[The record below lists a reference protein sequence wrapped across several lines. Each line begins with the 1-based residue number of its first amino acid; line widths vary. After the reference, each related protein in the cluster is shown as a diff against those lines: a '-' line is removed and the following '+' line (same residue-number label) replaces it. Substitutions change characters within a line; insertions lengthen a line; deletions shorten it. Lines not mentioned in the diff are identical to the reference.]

1 MTQFERMMAQL
12 PYYGDDEIRSIM
24 MATRK
29 LLHEY
34 NTISPDKTER
44 KTEILRTL
52 LGKTGER
59 VYIEPPF
66 RCDYGCNIELG
77 EGFYA
82 NYNLTILDCN
92 KVKIGDNV
100 LLAPNVT
107 IAAAGH
113 PIHPDSRK
121 KYEYGIPVTIGNNV
135 WIGAN
140 VVICPGVTIGDGTVI
155 GAGSVV
161 TKDIPANVVA
171 FGNPC
176 RVHREITDEDRDFYY
191 KDRKFDVDD
200 YLE

>member
-1 MTQFERMMAQL
+1 MTQFERMLKEL
-12 PYYGDDEIRSIM
+12 PYHSDDE
-24 MATRK
+24 TRK
-29 LLHEY
+29 KMMRARFLLQEY
-34 NTISPDKTER
+34 NSLAPDNMER
-44 KTEILRTL
+44 KNEILLEL

-59 VYIEPPF
+59 FYIEPPF

-77 EGFYA
+77 ENFYS

-92 KVKIGDNV
+92 KVKVGDNV
-100 LLAPNVT
+100 LFAPNVT
-107 IAAAGH
+107 ITAAGH

-176 RVHREITDEDRDFYY
+176 RVYRQITDADREFYY

>member
-1 MTQFERMMAQL
+1 MTQFERMMAEL
-12 PYYGDDEIRSIM
+12 PYHSDEDTRSK
-24 MATRK
+24 MAKSRE
-29 LLHEY
+29 LLFEY
-34 NTISPDKTER
+34 NSLHPAKAER
-44 KTEILRTL
+44 KREILKEL
-52 LGKTGER
+52 LGKTGENF
-59 VYIEPPF
+59 YIEPPF

-77 EGFYA
+77 ENFYA
-82 NYNLTILDCN
+82 NYNLIILDCN

-100 LLAPNVT
+100 LFAPNVT
-107 IAAAGH
+107 ITAAGH

-140 VVICPGVTIGDGTVI
+140 VVICPGVTIGDGSVI

-161 TKDIPANVVA
+161 TKDIPENVVA

-176 RVHREITDEDRDFYY
+176 KVYRKITDEDRELYY

-200 YLE
+200 YL

>member
-12 PYYGDDEIRSIM
+12 PYYGDDEIRGIM

-29 LLHEY
+29 LLQEY
-34 NTISPDKTER
+34 NTIFPEKMER
-44 KTEILRTL
+44 KTEILKSL
-52 LGKTGER
+52 LGKTGEK

-66 RCDYGCNIELG
+66 HCDYGCNIELG
-77 EGFYA
+77 ENFYS

-92 KVKIGDNV
+92 TVKIGDNV
-100 LLAPNVT
+100 LFGPNVT
-107 IAAAGH
+107 ITAAGH
-113 PIHPDSRK
+113 PIHPDARK

-135 WIGAN
+135 WIGSN

-161 TKDIPANVVA
+161 TKDIPENVIA

-176 RVHREITDEDRDFYY
+176 RVYREITDEDKHCYY

-200 YLE
+200 YL

>member
-1 MTQFERMMAQL
+1 MTQFERMMAEL
-12 PYYGDDEIRSIM
+12 PYFGDEEIRGIM

-29 LLHEY
+29 LLYEY
-34 NTISPDKTER
+34 NTISPENTER
-44 KTEILRTL
+44 KQEILRKL

-59 VYIEPPF
+59 FYIEPPF
-66 RCDYGCNIELG
+66 HCDYGCNIEVG
-77 EGFYA
+77 ENFYS
-82 NYNLTILDCN
+82 NYNLTVLDCN

-100 LLAPNVT
+100 LFGPNVT
-107 IAAAGH
+107 ITAAGH

-121 KYEYGIPVTIGNNV
+121 KYEYGIPVTVCDNV

-140 VVICPGVTIGDGTVI
+140 VVICPGVTIGKGSVI

-161 TKDIPANVVA
+161 TKDIPENVIA

-176 RVHREITDEDRDFYY
+176 RVYREITDADRDFYY

-200 YLE
+200 YL

>member
-12 PYYGDDEIRSIM
+12 PYHSDDETRSIM
-24 MATRK
+24 MATRM

-34 NTISPDKTER
+34 NTISPDKRER
-44 KTEILRTL
+44 KTEILKTL

-66 RCDYGCNIELG
+66 HCDYGCNIEVG
-77 EGFYA
+77 EDFYA

-92 KVKIGDNV
+92 KVRIGNNV
-100 LLAPNVT
+100 LFAPNVT
-107 IAAAGH
+107 ITAAGH

-140 VVICPGVTIGDGTVI
+140 VVICPGVIIGDGTVI

-176 RVHREITDEDRDFYY
+176 RVYREITDEERDCYY

-200 YLE
+200 YL

>member
-12 PYYGDDEIRSIM
+12 PYHSDDETRSIM

-34 NTISPDKTER
+34 NNISPDKMER
-44 KTEILRTL
+44 KTQMLKEL

-66 RCDYGCNIELG
+66 RCDYGCNIEVG
-77 EGFYA
+77 ENFYA

-100 LLAPNVT
+100 LVAPNVT
-107 IAAAGH
+107 ITAAGH
-113 PIHPDSRK
+113 PVHPDARK

-135 WIGAN
+135 WLGAN

-161 TKDIPANVVA
+161 TKDIPSSVVA

-176 RVHREITDEDRDFYY
+176 RVYREITDAERDCYY

-200 YLE
+200 YL

>member
-1 MTQFERMMAQL
+1 MSQFERMMAQL
-12 PYYGDDEIRSIM
+12 PYCADDDTRSKM
-24 MATRK
+24 MRARE
-29 LLHEY
+29 LLFEY
-34 NTISPDKTER
+34 NALHPSQAER
-44 KTEILRTL
+44 KEEILREL

-66 RCDYGCNIELG
+66 RCDYGCNIEVG
-77 EGFYA
+77 ENFYS

-92 KVKIGDNV
+92 KVRIGDNV
-100 LLAPNVT
+100 LFAPNVT
-107 IAAAGH
+107 ITAAGH
-113 PIHPDSRK
+113 PIHPESRK
-121 KYEYGIPVTIGNNV
+121 KYEYGIPVSIGNNV

-161 TKDIPANVVA
+161 TKDIPSDVVA

-176 RVHREITDEDRDFYY
+176 RVYRKITDEDRDFYF

-200 YLE
+200 Y

>member
-1 MTQFERMMAQL
+1 MTQFERMLKEL
-12 PYYGDDEIRSIM
+12 PYHADDEIRQKM
-24 MATRK
+24 MRARF
-29 LLHEY
+29 LLQEY
-34 NTISPDKTER
+34 NSLAPDNMDR
-44 KTEILRTL
+44 KNEILREL
-52 LGKTGER
+52 LGKTGEKF
-59 VYIEPPF
+59 YIEPPF

-77 EGFYA
+77 ENFYS

-92 KVKIGDNV
+92 KVHIGDDV
-100 LLAPNVT
+100 LFAPNVT
-107 IAAAGH
+107 ITAAGH

-121 KYEYGIPVTIGNNV
+121 KYEYGIPVTVGNNV

-140 VVICPGVTIGDGTVI
+140 VVICPGVTIGDGSVI

-176 RVHREITDEDRDFYY
+176 KVHRQITDADRELYY

-200 YLE
+200 YL

>member
-1 MTQFERMMAQL
+1 MTQFERMMAEL
-12 PYYGDDEIRSIM
+12 PYHSDDDIRTK
-24 MATRK
+24 MANARE
-29 LLHEY
+29 LLFEY
-34 NTISPDKTER
+34 NALHPSQAER
-44 KTEILRTL
+44 KSEILKEL
-52 LGKTGER
+52 LGKTGEKF
-59 VYIEPPF
+59 YIEPPF

-77 EGFYA
+77 ENFYA

-92 KVKIGDNV
+92 KVVFGDNV
-100 LLAPNVT
+100 LVAPNVT

-135 WIGAN
+135 WLGAG
-140 VVICPGVTIGDGTVI
+140 VIICPGVTIGDGSVI

-176 RVHREITDEDRDFYY
+176 RVYRKITDDDKELYY
-191 KDRKFDVDD
+191 QNRKFDVED
-200 YLE
+200 Y

>member
-1 MTQFERMMAQL
+1 MTQFERMMAEL
-12 PYYGDDEIRSIM
+12 PYHADDETRQKM
-24 MATRK
+24 MRTRF
-29 LLHEY
+29 LLQEY
-34 NTISPDKTER
+34 NSLSPDNMER
-44 KTEILRTL
+44 KNEILREL
-52 LGKTGER
+52 LGKTGEMF
-59 VYIEPPF
+59 YIEPPF

-77 EGFYA
+77 ENFYS

-100 LLAPNVT
+100 LFAPNVT
-107 IAAAGH
+107 ITAAGH

-121 KYEYGIPVTIGNNV
+121 KYEYGVPVAIGNNV

-140 VVICPGVTIGDGTVI
+140 VVICPGVTIGDGSVI

-176 RVHREITDEDRDFYY
+176 RVHREITDADRDFYY

-200 YLE
+200 YL